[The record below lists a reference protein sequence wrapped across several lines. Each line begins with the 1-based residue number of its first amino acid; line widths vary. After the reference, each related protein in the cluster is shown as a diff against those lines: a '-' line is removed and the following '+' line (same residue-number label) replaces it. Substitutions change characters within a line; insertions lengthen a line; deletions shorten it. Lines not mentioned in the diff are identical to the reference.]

1 MLELPLFGMSSLAQT
16 PGTQTLDCREETLDL
31 SAVPHISPSLGLEPG
46 HARRDLALARS
57 CSKRRPPIW
66 RQRLSE
72 EAERLGQSRVE
83 LSHREA
89 LAVSLITLLLQP
101 MSPPDSD
108 SEEEEEEKP
117 T

>member
-1 MLELPLFGMSSLAQT
+1 MPAVILPLLGAALSGDLQFGGS
-16 PGTQTLDCREETLDL
+16 DCQR
-31 SAVPHISPSLGLEPG
+31 
-46 HARRDLALARS
+46 
-57 CSKRRPPIW
+57 
-66 RQRLSE
+66 RQRGW
-72 EAERLGQSRVE
+72 GQSRVE

>member
-1 MLELPLFGMSSLAQT
+1 MSPLTQSPA
-16 PGTQTLDCREETLDL
+16 TQTLDYREEVLDL

-46 HARRDLALARS
+46 HARRDLALARR
-57 CSKRRPPIW
+57 RRPPIW

-72 EAERLGQSRVE
+72 EAKRLGQSQVE
-83 LSHREA
+83 LSRREA
-89 LAVSLITLLLQP
+89 LASLITLLLQP

-108 SEEEEEEKP
+108 SEEEEKP